1 MSTNLSFTF
10 SSSIF
15 SGTESKEKETYC
27 SSQTFYLYQYQH
39 KNRYMHMIGLSK
51 GVVNVAAVIWIA
63 VRGLP
68 VEIFI
73 I

>member
-1 MSTNLSFTF
+1 
-10 SSSIF
+10 
-15 SGTESKEKETYC
+15 
-27 SSQTFYLYQYQH
+27 
-39 KNRYMHMIGLSK
+39 MIGLSK